1 MTEFRSFS
9 TLAFRGHGNEIRNG
23 FNTVLFGAAPA
34 NRDFSGFEEVTSNG
48 HIWPPRKGDR
58 NSGGAFSLRRIQQEV
73 SPCFA
78 TGRAWV
84 GVPGPN
90 TQNYYFKGMLIP
102 QAAVNGVYTGANLRA
117 SQSNSTMKGKG
128 TQGWARFKP
137 TASRGGLDQ
146 AIGEIHQVPSLFNIR
161 RLKAAF
167 EGALRRHGGR
177 KYLSRVS
184 GQEYLNYQFG
194 WVPIISD
201 LLDVVE
207 NAYNLEKRMRQLLKD
222 NGKPVRRR
230 GTISSDGGVTQ
241 ATSSHNAGGAS
252 YPALAS
258 PLYDGGEDASRTVT
272 TSLKYWFS
280 AKFRYHIVDPRKYQ
294 DGYLLSLQVKPRE
307 AYQLQRILF
316 GAEVTPETLYN
327 ITPWSWLID
336 WVVPV
341 GDIINN
347 AVNDSVD
354 GLVADYSYVMCHNST
369 KTHDTVSGKLVNG
382 PPYSCSSLLTS
393 ETKQRVAASPYGFG
407 ITLSSLS
414 SKQLAILAAL
424 GFSKLS

>member
-1 MTEFRSFS
+1 MS
-9 TLAFRGHGNEIRNG
+9 
-23 FNTVLFGAAPA
+23 
-34 NRDFSGFEEVTSNG
+34 
-48 HIWPPRKGDR
+48 
-58 NSGGAFSLRRIQQEV
+58 
-73 SPCFA
+73 
-78 TGRAWV
+78 
-84 GVPGPN
+84 
-90 TQNYYFKGMLIP
+90 
-102 QAAVNGVYTGANLRA
+102 
-117 SQSNSTMKGKG
+117 GKG

-146 AIGEIHQVPSLFNIR
+146 AIGEAHQVPSLFGVK
-161 RLKAAF
+161 RLKKAF
-167 EGALRRHGGR
+167 ENMLHRQGGGI
-177 KYLSRVS
+177 KLSKAIGS
-184 GQEYLNYQFG
+184 EYLNYQFG
-194 WVPIISD
+194 WVPLISD
-201 LLDVVE
+201 LLDTVE
-207 NAYNLEKRMRQLLKD
+207 NAYKMESRMRQLLKD
-222 NGKPVRRR
+222 NGKPVRRS

-241 ATSSHNAGGAS
+241 ATYGHNSGGAS

-258 PLYDGGEDASRTVT
+258 PLYDGGEDFSRTVT

-369 KTHDTVSGKLVNG
+369 TTVDTVSGKLKEG
-382 PPYSCSSLLTS
+382 SPYSCSCTLTS
-393 ETKQRVAASPYGFG
+393 ETKQRMAASPYGFG
-407 ITLSSLS
+407 FTLTSLS
-414 SKQLAILAAL
+414 SKQIAILAAL
-424 GFSKLS
+424 GFTKVR